1 MLRAFDD
8 RFDIFLAGGD
18 GGDFDKICIE
28 FACENASEGGL
39 AGTWWSPENEVDW
52 FTFFD
57 DFGQNFAITNN
68 LVLAIDVFKFGGA
81 HTFCE
86 WNSVHIYYYIT
97 FCSFDADELWGN
109 MNIITPKS
117 SQNKIFYG
125 KMELTLIKRSYLMY
139 TYTYDDPMLIST
151 NTVSSGNPAA
161 IWTIIAAV
169 LALVGGIL
177 TYFLFVKSKTEPKGR
192 FVKWLK
198 DFLSF
203 KTMWIE
209 PLMKIVYYVLT
220 IFVVLGAFAYIA
232 TDAITFFAMLIGGPI
247 VVRLSYELVM
257 MFIMIWRNTQTI
269 ADNTKRQ

>member
-1 MLRAFDD
+1 M
-8 RFDIFLAGGD
+8 
-18 GGDFDKICIE
+18 
-28 FACENASEGGL
+28 
-39 AGTWWSPENEVDW
+39 EV
-52 FTFFD
+52 
-57 DFGQNFAITNN
+57 
-68 LVLAIDVFKFGGA
+68 
-81 HTFCE
+81 
-86 WNSVHIYYYIT
+86 
-97 FCSFDADELWGN
+97 
-109 MNIITPKS
+109 
-117 SQNKIFYG
+117 
-125 KMELTLIKRSYLMY
+125 TLIKRSYLMY

-177 TYFLFVKSKTEPKGR
+177 TYFLFVKSKTEPNGR

-220 IFVVLGAFAYIA
+220 IFVVLGAFSYIA
-232 TDAITFFAMLIGGPI
+232 TNAIAFFAMLIGGPI

-269 ADNTKRQ
+269 ADNTKKQ